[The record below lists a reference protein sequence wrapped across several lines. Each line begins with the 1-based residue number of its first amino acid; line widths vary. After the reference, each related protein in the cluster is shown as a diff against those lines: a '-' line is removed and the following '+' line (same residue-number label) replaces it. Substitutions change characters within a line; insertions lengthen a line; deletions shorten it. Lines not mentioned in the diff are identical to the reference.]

1 MIFRWS
7 IWGDID
13 SSKEMLEYSI
23 KSFRHYFGDEHR
35 YVVAT
40 DKPYKLSDIE
50 GIRILPYDSDAMF
63 ATDSRATWKKWAPMA
78 RLDINQD
85 EIYVDADVFLV
96 ADNPYEL
103 EHFLN
108 NDDFGFGIL
117 GEHDPQ
123 PWQHG
128 AMQDFRPDETP
139 FVNAGFF
146 VQKSGYSIEKELEE
160 QYGWWLS
167 NILPSD
173 RQKHD
178 EQGCLAIALT
188 EPYKQGNVY
197 IFSQERFKLIGV
209 PEVDSIN
216 SLEGLELFHATYPT
230 HPAFHKFKNDLNFD

>member
-13 SSKEMLEYSI
+13 SSKEMLRYSI
-23 KSFRHYFGDEHR
+23 KSFQHYFGDEAK

-50 GIRILPYDSDAMF
+50 GIRILPFDSDDMF
-63 ATDSRATWKKWAPMA
+63 SVDSNATWRKWAPAA
-78 RLDINQD
+78 RLDITQD
-85 EIYVDADVFLV
+85 EIYVDADVFMV
-96 ADNPYEL
+96 SDPIEIH
-103 EHFLN
+103 HFLQ
-108 NDDFGFGIL
+108 NDQFDFGIL

-128 AMQDFRPDETP
+128 VMQDVVSPDTP

-146 VQKSGYSIEKELEE
+146 VQKSGHSIQKELEE
-160 QYGWWLS
+160 QYNWWQS
-167 NILPSD
+167 NVPLRE

-178 EQGCLAIALT
+178 EQGAVAISLT
-188 EPYKQGNVY
+188 EPYKQGRVHV
-197 IFSQERFKLIGV
+197 FTQERFKLIGV
-209 PEVDSIN
+209 PEVDSFDN
-216 SLEGLELFHATYPT
+216 LEGLELFHATYPT